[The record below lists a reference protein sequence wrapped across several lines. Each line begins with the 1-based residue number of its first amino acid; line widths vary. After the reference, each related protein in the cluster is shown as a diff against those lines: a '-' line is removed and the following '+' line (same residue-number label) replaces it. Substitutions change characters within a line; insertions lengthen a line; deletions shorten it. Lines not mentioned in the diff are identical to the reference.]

1 MCGIFGFWLNRKLN
15 QQDVSLGDRLT
26 NMLAHRG
33 PDNQNSWFESDKGI
47 YFGFRRLKII
57 DLSESSNQPMKRNGD
72 IIAFNGE
79 IYNFRDIK
87 KNLEQE
93 NYIFKSNGDAE
104 VLINSWDKYGSESL
118 NRLDGMFAFSLFHKD
133 NLYLVTDFFGEKP
146 LFYYTTNEGVF
157 FSSEIGPLLQIHETG
172 RIEKN
177 YDKKNFL
184 SLGYD
189 IDFETGYKDIKL
201 LKPST
206 FLHFKNPNNFYINK
220 YWQLEN
226 IQNKNK
232 KKIFEKKDIKHIKNL
247 IIESLEKRLIC
258 DVPIGLFLSSGID
271 SSLIA
276 SISSNELNT
285 NLDSYTVAFNGNLD
299 ESYLAKK
306 IANHLN
312 INNEIINTKS
322 SDYYSV
328 KNLNSLFNFPNDNLT
343 GLSIYLMSESVR
355 KKITVA
361 ITGLGADEAFVG
373 YNKYKKIIKNE
384 FYYKL
389 PKTFIKIG
397 KKILRYL
404 LFINNKKLINR
415 FLMLHEDNL
424 NKYISLNNKLAAS
437 FDLNKSLNL
446 FDDSSEIS
454 FLDQVLSFE
463 KKITLPISYN
473 LANDHGSMRASIETR
488 TPFLNKKIFE
498 FNNNFS
504 PKAFFSNGNK
514 SPLRAILSD
523 YLPPELIDVKKKGFN
538 VPLNQFKVDD
548 KILKHYLTKIID
560 GSFENNLSLF
570 SSIDKNKLSLRSKI
584 LNNFKYE

>member
-15 QQDVSLGDRLT
+15 HQDISLGDKLT

-33 PDNQNSWFESDKGI
+33 PENQNSWFQSEKGI

-57 DLSESSNQPMKRNGD
+57 DLSESSNQPMERNGN

-87 KNLEQE
+87 VSLEQK
-93 NYIFKSNGDAE
+93 NYIFKSKGDAE
-104 VLINSWDKYGSESL
+104 VLINSWDQYGSDSL
-118 NRLDGMFAFSLFHKD
+118 NKLDGMFAFSLFHKN

-157 FSSEIGPLLQIHETG
+157 FSSEIDPLLQIHETG
-172 RIEKN
+172 RIEKH
-177 YDKKNFL
+177 YDKKKFL
-184 SLGYD
+184 SLGYN
-189 IDFETGYKDIKL
+189 IDFETGYKNIKL

-206 FLHFKNPNNFYINK
+206 FLHFKNPNTFYTNQ

-226 IQNKNK
+226 IPYKNK
-232 KKIFEKKDIKHIKNL
+232 KNIFEKKDINQIKSL
-247 IIESLEKRLIC
+247 IIESLEKRLIS

-276 SISSNELNT
+276 SISSKELNID
-285 NLDSYTVAFNGNLD
+285 LDSYTVAFNGNLD

-306 IANHLN
+306 IANYLN
-312 INNEIINTKS
+312 INHEVIDTKS

-328 KNLNSLFNFPNDNLT
+328 ENLNSLFNFPNDNLT

-373 YNKYKKIIKNE
+373 YNKYKNIIRNE

-389 PKTFIKIG
+389 PKAFIRIG
-397 KKILRYL
+397 KKIFKYF

-424 NKYISLNNKLAAS
+424 NKYISLNNKLAAT
-437 FDLNKSLNL
+437 FDSNNNFNF
-446 FDDSSEIS
+446 FDDNSKMN
-454 FLDQVLSFE
+454 FLDQVLKFE
-463 KKITLPISYN
+463 KDITLPTSYI

-498 FNNNFS
+498 FNNYFS
-504 PKAFFSNGNK
+504 PKAFFLNGNK
-514 SPLRAILSD
+514 YPLRTILSD

-538 VPLNQFKVDD
+538 VPFNQFNIDD
-548 KILKHYLTKIID
+548 KILKLNLSKITDDI
-560 GSFENNLSLF
+560 FENDLSLF
-570 SSIDKNKLSLRSKI
+570 SSKDKNKISLRCKI
-584 LNNFKYE
+584 LNNFKSE